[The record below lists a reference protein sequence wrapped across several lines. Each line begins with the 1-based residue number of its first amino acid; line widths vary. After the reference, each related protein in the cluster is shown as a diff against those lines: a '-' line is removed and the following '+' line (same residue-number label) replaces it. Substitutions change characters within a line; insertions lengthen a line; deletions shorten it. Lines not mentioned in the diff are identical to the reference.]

1 MQINNGENKMSKN
14 NDRIAGVDINHMAG
28 IYEIMA
34 KTMPSDQIYRELIKN
49 SLESGARMKARDPN
63 FKGTILIGESKQ
75 HPGKLCV
82 MDNCEGIPQNRILP
96 LTGDLAATYQQSE
109 DGNFGHGTKAAAFA
123 NHKHGIMYHSLF
135 IDDDGNGS
143 GVRMYYNGKN
153 FAAKYFPEFNSNIF
167 PMTREDFPSLI
178 KEAGHGNSTT
188 LMGNSPKENTLLP
201 PSQYKDNSLLR
212 CGRVDSIHWLAAYVN
227 TKFFDIPDYMTIK
240 VEVKREDRINYEKIN
255 GHRNMLNQY
264 SAPENRNVLDF
275 DKARI
280 HWWLMTDQLGKR
292 NSRNDCVLN
301 GQLSILHQKEIYD
314 IDFNYKGGK
323 NPLKSWGLQFSYRDV
338 VLVVEFKNMQA
349 VLQRT
354 TLYSEKRVE
363 YTKLLPELREL
374 FRDNMPKVLADNEA
388 RLQQEY
394 SKKLLDNEGLG
405 RKIGRYLKNLFVSV
419 NKDGDEKMNELT
431 LVRGGSKI
439 VREGPKPPPPPPPP
453 YPRPGNKFGP
463 DPIYIGVKNL
473 EGRTRAKKASPNPLP
488 VFEIRTDEAPNIE
501 YDYDSN
507 ICYLWKDCP
516 LFEEYATLAHAKVKN
531 LQLGVIRSITIKAI
545 QDLLGPRI
553 AIARR
558 RDLLT
563 ENEKREL
570 LTNENALLMTVL
582 SPYEVIDKVIEYTKH
597 LDKRSKELDNSTQE
611 FLPLHSNGK
620 GESSVREV

>member
-1 MQINNGENKMSKN
+1 MNKNK
-14 NDRIAGVDINHMAG
+14 DRIAGVDINHMAG

-34 KTMPSDQIYRELIKN
+34 RTMPSDQIYRELIKN

-63 FKGTILIGESKQ
+63 FKGIILIGESKL

-82 MDNCEGIPQNRILP
+82 MDNCEGIPQSKILP
-96 LTGDLAATYQQSE
+96 LTGDLAATYKQSE

-123 NHKHGIMYHSLF
+123 NHKYGIMYHSLF
-135 IDDDGNGS
+135 VDDEGKGS

-153 FAAKYFPEFNSNIF
+153 FAAKHFSDFDSTILPL
-167 PMTREDFPSLI
+167 TREDFPSLI
-178 KEAGHGNSTT
+178 RDAGHGNSTT
-188 LMGNSPKENTLLP
+188 VMGNSAEENTLLP
-201 PSQYKDNSLLR
+201 PPQYKENSLLR
-212 CGRVDSIHWLAAYVN
+212 CGRVNSIHWLAAYVN

-240 VEVKREDRINYEKIN
+240 VEVEREGRINYEKIN
-255 GHRNMLNQY
+255 GHLHVLNQH

-275 DKARI
+275 DQARI
-280 HWWLMTDQLGKR
+280 HWWLMSDDFGKR

-301 GQLSILHQKEIYD
+301 GQLTILHQKEVYD
-314 IDFNYKGGK
+314 IDFNATGGK

-374 FRDNMPKVLADNEA
+374 FRENMPKVLADNEA

-405 RKIGRYLKNLFVSV
+405 KKIARYLKNLFVME
-419 NKDGDEKMNELT
+419 NETGNETMDEST
-431 LVRGGSKI
+431 RVRGTTRKKRVDTPI
-439 VREGPKPPPPPPPP
+439 PPWPPHPDPGP
-453 YPRPGNKFGP
+453 NFGP
-463 DPIYIGVKNL
+463 DPIMIGVKNL
-473 EGRTRAKKASPNPLP
+473 EGKKKAKKASPNPLP
-488 VFEIRTDEAPNIE
+488 VFEIRTDEAPSIE
-501 YDYDSN
+501 YDYDNN

-516 LFEEYATLAHAKVKN
+516 VFEEYATLAHAKAKN
-531 LQLGVIRSITIKAI
+531 LQLDVIRDITIKVI

-553 AIARR
+553 AISKR
-558 RDLLT
+558 RDLFT
-563 ENEKREL
+563 EDKKREL
-570 LTNENALLMTVL
+570 LTDEDALLMTVL

-597 LDKRSKELDNSTQE
+597 LDKRNKEFDNEQQS
-611 FLPLHSNGK
+611 LSSSVNGK
-620 GESSVREV
+620 GEHAEH